1 MTCQRCD
8 ASAVP
13 RSVTVGPYGSAVW
26 WLAKL
31 YSSSYGHH
39 GLSPCSTDIGQ
50 GALQVLWSVGPVTAT
65 EITGRGR
72 GHVHRGDRCGHRLP
86 TGVVKSNPAA
96 HSMNSWSTCLRASS
110 NIALHHVQAIAKP

>member
-26 WLAKL
+26 WLSTL

-39 GLSPCSTDIGQ
+39 GLSPCSTYHGRSLAPRAILSTRERHQPG
-50 GALQVLWSVGPVTAT
+50 GVT
-65 EITGRGR
+65 
-72 GHVHRGDRCGHRLP
+72 DRRFTKSKEVQRLP
-86 TGVVKSNPAA
+86 NLGTV
-96 HSMNSWSTCLRASS
+96 
-110 NIALHHVQAIAKP
+110 IY